1 MEEIIS
7 VKIIK
12 QSDDIRIPK
21 QSTDGSAGY
30 DLYAP
35 ADYVIPPG
43 AGKMISL
50 EFGIEIENPGICGK
64 IYCRSGLARQ
74 GIFISGAP
82 TIIDRDFQGVIRIF
96 IRNHTKRRYRIRR
109 DDRIAQMV
117 FERYFNA
124 EWIEAKEFN
133 RKSTRGKGGFGSTG
147 K

>member
-1 MEEIIS
+1 MEKIS

-12 QSDDIRIPK
+12 QNDGIRIPK
-21 QSTDGSAGY
+21 QSTDDSAGY
-30 DLYAP
+30 DLFAP

-74 GIFISGAP
+74 GILISGAP
-82 TIIDRDFQGVIRIF
+82 TIIDRDFQGVIRVF
-96 IRNHTKRRYRIRR
+96 IRNHTKKRYKIRCGN
-109 DDRIAQMV
+109 RIAQMV
-117 FERYFNA
+117 FERYFSA
-124 EWIEAKEFN
+124 EWIEAEEFN
-133 RKSTRGKGGFGSTG
+133 RTSTRGKGGFGSTG